1 MNDIRQFSDQGA
13 KSSRRITKLESLCK
27 QHEEAIKKLKQEST
41 TLELGIQSCNELIL
55 DIVTETRLDR
65 MGEND
70 NEGDSEDEDDDDDDD
85 DDGGDATT
93 APGVAPP
100 ADTTPAAAA
109 APKLVAEEEEDPEML
124 ILE

>member
-1 MNDIRQFSDQGA
+1 MKDIRQFSDQGA

-27 QHEEAIKKLKQEST
+27 QHEEAIEKLKQESA

-55 DIVTETRLDR
+55 DIVAETRLDR
-65 MGEND
+65 MREND

-93 APGVAPP
+93 APCVAPP

-109 APKLVAEEEEDPEML
+109 PELVAEEEEDPEML